1 MSDYKSSLN
10 LPFTKFAMKA
20 NLANREG
27 GFLKK
32 WQDDGLYTQKPGTY
46 GASKPDKVLD
56 LIIISFSTL
65 LTA

>member
-32 WQDDGLYTQKPGTY
+32 WQDDGLYAQKCTNPN
-46 GASKPDKVLD
+46 
-56 LIIISFSTL
+56 
-65 LTA
+65 

>member
-32 WQDDGLYTQKPGTY
+32 WQEDELYAQIKKTPLY
-46 GASKPDKVLD
+46 
-56 LIIISFSTL
+56 
-65 LTA
+65 